1 MAPSGGPIQARIARF
16 ATHPKNNPYFITHYN
31 HRTAA
36 KLTTQYT
43 RTGLLFFRI
52 LILKINVC

>member
-16 ATHPKNNPYFITHYN
+16 ATQKINPYFITHYT

-36 KLTTQYT
+36 KITTQYT
-43 RTGLLFFRI
+43 KTGLLFFRI
-52 LILKINVC
+52 LIQKINVC